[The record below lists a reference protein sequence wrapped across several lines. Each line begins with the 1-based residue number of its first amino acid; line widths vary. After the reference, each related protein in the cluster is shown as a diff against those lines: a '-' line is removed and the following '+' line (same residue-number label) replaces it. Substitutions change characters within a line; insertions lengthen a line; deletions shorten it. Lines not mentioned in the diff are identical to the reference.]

1 MTDYPYVTK
10 ILEIEQETDD
20 VKTYYFNFV
29 EKVKPGQFFMIW
41 IPGFDEIPMSVS
53 YISKTKKA
61 ITFKKVGE
69 ATEALYNLKKDD
81 KIGIRGPYGN
91 GFKIYGK
98 KILLVGGGTGVA
110 MLYPAIQETTNKKIN
125 TKVIIGFKNKKEI
138 FFKDKLEK
146 LGVEVIVTTDDGSCG
161 VSGFACD
168 KAKNI
173 VKNEKF
179 SMILTCGP
187 EIMMQEMLKLSK
199 NTKLQA
205 SLERYI
211 KCSVGICGQCCI
223 GNGLRVCKDG
233 PVFDGETLSKIKDFG
248 SFKRDAS
255 GKKIKI

>member
-1 MTDYPYVTK
+1 MTDYPYITE
-10 ILEIEQETDD
+10 ILETKKETDD
-20 VKTYYFNFV
+20 VKTYYFNFE

-41 IPGFDEIPMSVS
+41 IPGVDEIPMSVS
-53 YISKTKKA
+53 YISETKKA
-61 ITFKKVGE
+61 ITFRKVGD
-69 ATEALYNLKKDD
+69 ATQALYNLNKGD

-91 GFKIYGK
+91 GFKIKGE
-98 KILLVGGGTGVA
+98 KILLVGGGTGIA
-110 MLYPAIQETTNKKIN
+110 MLYPAIQETKNKKIK

-138 FFKDKLEK
+138 FFKDKIEK
-146 LGVEVIVTTDDGSCG
+146 LGADVIVTTDDGSCG

-168 KAKNI
+168 EAKNI

-187 EIMMQEMLKLSK
+187 EKMMQEMLKLSK
-199 NTKLQA
+199 NAKIQA
-205 SLERYI
+205 SLERFM

-233 PVFDGETLSKIKDFG
+233 PVFDGETLNKINDFG

-255 GKKIKI
+255 GKKIRI